1 MKARKLAEIVIVL
14 QAQEQAKTYQ
24 VPKNG
29 ISSND
34 TRASLTYTKS
44 WLPISRQRAK
54 NYLYYRRR
62 FKTKLILSAIWHS
75 LKEKISYR
83 LI

>member
-24 VPKNG
+24 VQKNG
-29 ISSND
+29 NSSKD

-44 WLPISRQRAK
+44 
-54 NYLYYRRR
+54 
-62 FKTKLILSAIWHS
+62 
-75 LKEKISYR
+75 
-83 LI
+83 